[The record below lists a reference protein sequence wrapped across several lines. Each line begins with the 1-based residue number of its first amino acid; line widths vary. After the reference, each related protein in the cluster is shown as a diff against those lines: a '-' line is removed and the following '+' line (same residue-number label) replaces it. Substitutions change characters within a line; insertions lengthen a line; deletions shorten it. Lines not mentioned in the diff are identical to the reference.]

1 MSLIEKLKNPELYPH
16 PVREFHLYETHSSM
30 VLTTGDYVYKIK
42 KAVDFGFLD
51 YSTVEKRKF
60 HCEREIAFN
69 KKLAEDIYLEVVP
82 IYGDS
87 EHPSFEPQGEPFEY
101 AVKMRQFPQHAIL
114 GQLLQDKKLTPTMIE
129 QLAVTINQFHEQAEI
144 ANNNTE
150 YGNPEHIHR
159 FAMDNFNETLP
170 LLSDEQEIV
179 QLKTLANLTQL
190 CYDGIRDKL
199 RQRKEQGWVRRC
211 HGDMHLNNIVMIA
224 DRPIIFD
231 CIEFNEDFIWT
242 DVMGDLG
249 FIIMD
254 LDEHNK
260 PELARLLLNS
270 YLEQTD
276 DYSALTVL
284 PYFCAYRAMVRAKV
298 DQLRLTQP
306 GLSAADKRTIHKHY
320 QQCLTLV
327 KHYLE
332 PRQPMLIIMNGL
344 SGSGKSTVA
353 QQIATRIGAVQIRS
367 DVERKRLAGLS
378 ANADSQSGLYQD
390 LYQPSVT
397 DSVYQ
402 HLADLTQRIIAA
414 GFSVVV
420 DATFLRQELREI
432 FIRLSSKLDVPL
444 TIVQCKAPE
453 NVLRERV
460 AQRKQDI
467 DDASEARLEVLEY
480 QLKHHDL
487 LTQKESALTVRI
499 DSTHPINAEQ
509 LQAVINH
516 QRGQMHERGV

>member
-1 MSLIEKLKNPELYPH
+1 MSLIKNLQKPDLYPH

-51 YSTVEKRKF
+51 YSSLEKRKY

-69 KKLAEDIYLEVVP
+69 KKLADDIYLEVVP
-82 IYGDS
+82 IYGS
-87 EHPSFEPQGEPFEY
+87 NAHPSFEPHGEPIEY
-101 AVKMRQFPQHAIL
+101 AVKMRQFPQQAIL
-114 GQLLQDKKLTPTMIE
+114 GQLLQSNQLTPEIIE
-129 QLAVTINQFHEQAEI
+129 QLTVAITEFHEQAEI
-144 ANNNTE
+144 ANNAKE

-159 FAMDNFNETLP
+159 FVMDNFEETLP
-170 LLSDEQEIV
+170 LLSNQQEIV

-224 DRPIIFD
+224 DQPKIFD

-306 GLSAADKRTIHKHY
+306 GLSTAEKRAIHKHY
-320 QQCLTLV
+320 QQCLTLL

-332 PRQPMLIIMNGL
+332 PRQPMLIIM
-344 SGSGKSTVA
+344 SGFCASGKSSVA
-353 QQIATRIGAVQIRS
+353 RQIATRIGAIQIRS

-378 ANADSQSGLYQD
+378 LAEDSQSRLYDD
-390 LYQPSVT
+390 LYQSDIT
-397 DSVYQ
+397 DNVYQ
-402 HLADLTQRIIAA
+402 HLADLAQRIIAA

-420 DATFLRQELREI
+420 DATFLRKELREI

-444 TIVQCKAPE
+444 TIVQCKAPDDI
-453 NVLRERV
+453 LRERV
-460 AQRKQDI
+460 TDRREAKEDV
-467 DDASEARLEVLEY
+467 SEARLDVLEH

-487 LTQKESALTVRI
+487 FTQKELALTVRI
-499 DSTHPINAEQ
+499 DSTRPINSEQ
-509 LQAVINH
+509 LQAIINH

>member
-1 MSLIEKLKNPELYPH
+1 MSLINNLKNSALYPH
-16 PVREFHLYETHSSM
+16 PVREFHLYETHSSQII
-30 VLTTGDYVYKIK
+30 TTGDYVYKIK
-42 KAVDFGFLD
+42 KPVDFGFLD
-51 YSTVEKRKF
+51 YSSLQKRKY

-82 IYGDS
+82 IYGS
-87 EHPSFEPQGEPFEY
+87 SANPSFAPDGEPIEY
-101 AVKMRQFPQHAIL
+101 AVKMRQFPQKDIL
-114 GQLLQDKKLTPTMIE
+114 GQLLQDDQLTPEVIE
-129 QLAVTINQFHEQAEI
+129 KLATTIVQFHEQADI
-144 ANNNTE
+144 AGSNIE
-150 YGNPEHIHR
+150 HGNPEHIHR
-159 FAMDNFNETLP
+159 FVMDNFNETLP
-170 LLSDEQEIV
+170 LLNDQQEIV
-179 QLKTLANLTQL
+179 QLKTLADLTQL

-199 RQRKEQGWVRRC
+199 RQRKEQGWVRWC
-211 HGDMHLNNIVMIA
+211 HGDMHLNNIVLIA
-224 DRPIIFD
+224 EQPVIFD

-306 GLSAADKRTIHKHY
+306 GLTTIEKRAIHKHY

-332 PRQPMLIIMNGL
+332 PRQPMLIIMNGFCA
-344 SGSGKSTVA
+344 SGKSTIA
-353 QQIATRIGAVQIRS
+353 RQIATRIGAIQIRS
-367 DVERKRLAGLS
+367 DIERKRLAGLN
-378 ANADSQSGLYQD
+378 ADADSQSRLLDD
-390 LYQPSVT
+390 LYHPDT
-397 DSVYQ
+397 TESVYQ
-402 HLADLTQRIIAA
+402 HLADLAQRIIAA

-420 DATFLRQELREI
+420 DATFLRHDLRDI
-432 FIRLSSKLDVPL
+432 FIRLSGKLNVPL
-444 TIVQCKAPE
+444 TIVQCKAPD
-453 NVLRERV
+453 NVLRKRV
-460 AQRKQDI
+460 AQSQTEEKI
-467 DDASEARLEVLEY
+467 SERRLEVLEH
-480 QLKHHDL
+480 QLKHHNPFTPQEL
-487 LTQKESALTVRI
+487 ALTVRV
-499 DSTHPINAEQ
+499 DSTQPVSSEQ
-509 LQAVINH
+509 LKAIINH